1 MRNLS
6 YRLENEID
14 PQEGADDVFDQEWE
28 KEQRRELEEDIRVI
42 QRSQRPQHRS
52 WLTMCVR
59 PSRSTLQDNSYNPSQ
74 FVRKD
79 APLPRRLQ
87 PVFGIALLWQPE
99 VVHPYLSLI
108 KSSSNPDTLEAACG
122 AIHNLT
128 ACSWKVVL
136 DTM

>member
-1 MRNLS
+1 
-6 YRLENEID
+6 
-14 PQEGADDVFDQEWE
+14 
-28 KEQRRELEEDIRVI
+28 
-42 QRSQRPQHRS
+42 
-52 WLTMCVR
+52 MCVR

-79 APLPRRLQ
+79 APLPRRHH

-108 KSSSNPDTLEAACG
+108 KSSSNPDTLEGACG

-128 ACSWKVVL
+128 ACSWKVNL
-136 DTM
+136 FAPLC